1 LTTTVPNLTE
11 LMSQAQKQATASI
24 EASFDFAERALELQK
39 GYTLKIAE
47 ILGNA
52 AKAPAK
58 G

>member
-1 LTTTVPNLTE
+1 MTQTVPNFTE
-11 LMSQAQKQATASI
+11 FVSQAQKQATASI
-24 EASFDFAERALELQK
+24 EAGFDFAERVLELQK

-52 AKAPAK
+52 TKAPAK